1 MPIKSYSFIAALL
14 IQMEQARLEEF
25 IEKYFVSDHDDF
37 VNTLEDEDKVLDTCM
52 LHKAYMYLPGLHMQ
66 DFFRDRK
73 PCG

>member
-52 LHKAYMYLPGLHMQ
+52 LHKAYIHVPASYIGLHMQ
-66 DFFRDRK
+66 DFFS
-73 PCG
+73 